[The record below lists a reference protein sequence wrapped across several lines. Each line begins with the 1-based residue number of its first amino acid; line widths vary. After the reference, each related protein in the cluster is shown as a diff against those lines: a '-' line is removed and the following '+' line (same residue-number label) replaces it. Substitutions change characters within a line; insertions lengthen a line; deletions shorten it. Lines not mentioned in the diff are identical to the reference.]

1 MLPSS
6 LRRPLYQKLYLKL
19 LLRTPESSPSLT
31 LPLLMWHDQKT
42 LLPFLKVA
50 CKANWVTQKICR
62 FSIFISMKK
71 QGQYHISRGHDLQ
84 GVPTSSIKWFAKKC
98 LKIPKGE
105 KLVKVCLHFSLE
117 VISLQFD
124 EYFCLKEFRK
134 GIWQKMF
141 ENHKRRKNSWK
152 FVYILAKQCRSHF
165 NLTNFLTK
173 FSKFW
178 FRRNLKFS
186 PSKTC
191 WDTL

>member
-50 CKANWVTQKICR
+50 CKANWVTQKICQ

-84 GVPTSSIKWFAKKC
+84 GVPTSSIKWFA
-98 LKIPKGE
+98 
-105 KLVKVCLHFSLE
+105 KVCLHFSLE

-152 FVYILAKQCRSHF
+152 FVYILAKQCRFHF
-165 NLTNFLTK
+165 KLTNFA
-173 FSKFW
+173 
-178 FRRNLKFS
+178 
-186 PSKTC
+186 
-191 WDTL
+191 